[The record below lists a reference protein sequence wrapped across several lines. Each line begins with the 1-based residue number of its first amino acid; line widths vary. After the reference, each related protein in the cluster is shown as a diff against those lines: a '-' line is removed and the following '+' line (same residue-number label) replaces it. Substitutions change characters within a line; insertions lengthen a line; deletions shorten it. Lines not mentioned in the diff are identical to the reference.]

1 MIPLEAL
8 AAAASTDSVLTPA
21 RAAILGAVQGLTEF
35 LPISS
40 SAHLYIVPKL
50 LGWKY
55 AGLSFDV
62 ALHGGTLI
70 ALLIAFRRDWWEL
83 VTAALSGLPSERRSE
98 ARHLWL
104 WLIVGTV
111 PGAIAGKLLEHAAED
126 RLRSLPLQA
135 IMLFVFGFLL
145 WVVDKALAPGR
156 SQGRPGLGAAVG
168 MGLAQAL
175 ALVPG
180 VSRSGITI
188 TAGRLSGFSRLMAA
202 RLSFLLATPITL
214 GALLLK
220 VRHLPMDVPPGT
232 LALGVLTSAVV
243 GILAIHGLL
252 RWLARAG
259 FGVFFA
265 YRTALALVLV
275 AFMLRH

>member
-1 MIPLEAL
+1 MLPLATF
-8 AAAASTDSVLTPA
+8 ATSVPAESLLTPG
-21 RAAILGAVQGLTEF
+21 RAAVLGAVQGLTEF

-40 SAHLYIVPKL
+40 SAHLFVIPEL

-62 ALHGGTLI
+62 ALHGGTLL
-70 ALLIAFRRDWWEL
+70 ALLFAFWRDWWSL
-83 VTAALSGLPSERRSE
+83 ATGALGSRPSERRAE
-98 ARHLWL
+98 ARHMWL
-104 WLIVGTV
+104 WLVVATV
-111 PGAIAGKLLEHAAED
+111 PGAIAGKLLEQAAED

-145 WVVDKALAPGR
+145 WAVDRAMAPGR
-156 SQGRPGLGAAVG
+156 DQGRPGWGAALG

-180 VSRSGITI
+180 VSRSGVTI
-188 TAGRLSGFSRLMAA
+188 TAGRAAGFSRVAAA

-220 VRHLPMDVPPGT
+220 VRHLPLDVPPAS
-232 LALGVLTSAVV
+232 LAIGVVTSAVV
-243 GILAIHGLL
+243 GILAIQGLL

-265 YRTALALVLV
+265 YRAALALVLV
-275 AFMLRH
+275 AFAFRR

>member
-1 MIPLEAL
+1 MPA
-8 AAAASTDSVLTPA
+8 DSLLTPA
-21 RAAILGAVQGLTEF
+21 RAAVLGAVQGLTEF

-40 SAHLYIVPKL
+40 SAHLYVIPKL

-70 ALLIAFRRDWWEL
+70 ALLATFWRDWWEL
-83 VTAALSGLPSERRSE
+83 LTGALSFTPSERRSE
-98 ARHLWL
+98 AWHLWL
-104 WLIVGTV
+104 WLALATV

-126 RLRSLPLQA
+126 RLRSLPLQGL
-135 IMLFVFGFLL
+135 MLLVFGFVL
-145 WVVDKALAPGR
+145 WAVDRTLAPGR
-156 SQGRPGLGAAVG
+156 DRGRPGWGAALG

-188 TAGRLSGFSRLMAA
+188 TAGRVAGFSRVAAA

-214 GALLLK
+214 GAVLLK
-220 VRHLPMDVPPGT
+220 LRHMPLDVPPGT
-232 LALGVLTSAVV
+232 LALGVITSAVV
-243 GILAIHGLL
+243 GVLAIRGLL

-265 YRTALALVLV
+265 YRAAVALLLFAV
-275 AFMLRH
+275 AFRR

>member
-1 MIPLEAL
+1 MIPLVLQAAT
-8 AAAASTDSVLTPA
+8 AAAADPIVTPGQ
-21 RAAILGAVQGLTEF
+21 AAVLGAIQGLTEF

-40 SAHLYIVPKL
+40 SAHLYIVPQL
-50 LGWKY
+50 LGWRY
-55 AGLSFDV
+55 AGLAFDV
-62 ALHGGTLI
+62 ALHGGTLV
-70 ALLIAFRRDWWEL
+70 ALLFAFWRDWWGL
-83 VTAALSGLPSERRSE
+83 ATGALSWRPSERRSE
-98 ARHLWL
+98 ARHR
-104 WLIVGTV
+104 V
-111 PGAIAGKLLEHAAED
+111 PGAIAGKLVEHVAEE
-126 RLRSLPLQA
+126 RLRSLPIQA
-135 IMLFVFGFLL
+135 VMLFVFGFVL
-145 WVVDKALAPGR
+145 WAVDRAFAPGR
-156 SQGRPGLGAAVG
+156 DARHPGFGAALG

-188 TAGRLSGFSRLMAA
+188 TAGRVAGFSRVAAA

-220 VRHLPMDVPPGT
+220 LRHLPLDVPAGT
-232 LALGVLTSAVV
+232 LAIGVVTSAVV

-265 YRTALALVLV
+265 YRTALALVLLAV
-275 AFMLRH
+275 VLKG

>member
-1 MIPLEAL
+1 MIPLL
-8 AAAASTDSVLTPA
+8 TLVAAAPADSVLTPA
-21 RAAILGAVQGLTEF
+21 RAAVLGMVQGLTEF

-40 SAHLYIVPKL
+40 SAHLYVIPEL

-70 ALLIAFRRDWWEL
+70 ALLFAFWRDWWSL
-83 VTAALSGLPSERRSE
+83 ATGALGSLPSERRSE
-98 ARHLWL
+98 ARYMWL
-104 WLIVGTV
+104 WLVVATV
-111 PGAIAGKLLEHAAED
+111 PGAIAGKLLEQAAEN
-126 RLRSLPLQA
+126 RLRSLPIQA
-135 IMLFVFGFLL
+135 LMLFVFGFLL
-145 WVVDKALAPGR
+145 WAVDRGLAPGR
-156 SQGRPGLGAAVG
+156 SQGRPGWGAALG
-168 MGLAQAL
+168 MGFAQAL

-188 TAGRLSGFSRLMAA
+188 TAGRAAGFSRVAAA

-214 GALLLK
+214 GAVLLK
-220 VRHLPMDVPPGT
+220 LRHLPIDVPPAT
-232 LALGVLTSAVV
+232 LAIGVVSSAVV

-265 YRTALALVLV
+265 YRTALALLLV
-275 AFMLRH
+275 AFVLKH

>member
-1 MIPLEAL
+1 MLPLATL
-8 AAAASTDSVLTPA
+8 AASVPADSLLTPG
-21 RAAILGAVQGLTEF
+21 RAAVLGAVQGLTEF

-40 SAHLYIVPKL
+40 SAHLYVIPEL

-62 ALHGGTLI
+62 ALHGGTLL
-70 ALLIAFRRDWWEL
+70 ALLFAFWRDWWNL
-83 VTAALSGLPSERRSE
+83 ATGALGPPGERRTE
-98 ARHLWL
+98 AWHLGLWL
-104 WLIVGTV
+104 VVATV
-111 PGAIAGKLLEHAAED
+111 PGAIAGKLLEQAAED

-145 WVVDKALAPGR
+145 WAVDRAMAPGR
-156 SQGRPGLGAAVG
+156 DQGRLGWGAALG

-188 TAGRLSGFSRLMAA
+188 TAGRAAGFSRVTAA

-220 VRHLPMDVPPGT
+220 LRHLPHDVPPIS
-232 LALGVLTSAVV
+232 LALGVVTSAVV
-243 GILAIHGLL
+243 GILAIQGLL

-275 AFMLRH
+275 AFIFRR